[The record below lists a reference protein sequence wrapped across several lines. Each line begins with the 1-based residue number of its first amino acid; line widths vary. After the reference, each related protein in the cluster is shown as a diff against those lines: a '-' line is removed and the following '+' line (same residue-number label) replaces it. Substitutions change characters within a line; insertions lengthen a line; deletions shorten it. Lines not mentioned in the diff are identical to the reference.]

1 MFKIYYQTLFNYI
14 LVRIRST
21 KNIFHKK
28 NKALPGSGAVVGTA
42 VVVTSVTKIQC
53 LTSIEYAF
61 I

>member
-1 MFKIYYQTLFNYI
+1 MFKIYYQTLLIIDMINFVPKTFLI
-14 LVRIRST
+14 KT
-21 KNIFHKK
+21 

-53 LTSIEYAF
+53 LTSIKYAF